1 MVTSSGTSPMQ
12 ANRIRRHSMIPNHGV
27 SSVQT
32 ASSPG
37 TRRAYP
43 SPPNSDRGVPNGM
56 DIKKKPRAMSEMGSE
71 VAGSMTCEVCG
82 KGYKHASCLS
92 KHRWE
97 HSPHWS
103 QTSKLLISKHQQ
115 VQLLEA
121 AQILVHMNRSDS
133 SLSTASGGDRLKV
146 DAYNYPVVFEDEDDE
161 PMDIQ
166 SEPKAQ
172 EEDEEMFG
180 MDD

>member
-1 MVTSSGTSPMQ
+1 
-12 ANRIRRHSMIPNHGV
+12 MIPVGRGINMRPV
-27 SSVQT
+27 CQNTSNN
-32 ASSPG
+32 PP
-37 TRRAYP
+37 RFPAY
-43 SPPNSDRGVPNGM
+43 
-56 DIKKKPRAMSEMGSE
+56 I
-71 VAGSMTCEVCG
+71 VADSN
-82 KGYKHASCLS
+82 
-92 KHRWE
+92 RWE

-133 SLSTASGGDRLKV
+133 SLSTASAGDRLKLEG
-146 DAYNYPVVFEDEDDE
+146 YNYPVVFEDEDDNDM
-161 PMDIQ
+161 MDVQ
-166 SEPKAQ
+166 SDGQKVQ

>member
-1 MVTSSGTSPMQ
+1 MARATNTQAVSQNTGTP
-12 ANRIRRHSMIPNHGV
+12 
-27 SSVQT
+27 SVDPRLS
-32 ASSPG
+32 AS
-37 TRRAYP
+37 
-43 SPPNSDRGVPNGM
+43 
-56 DIKKKPRAMSEMGSE
+56 
-71 VAGSMTCEVCG
+71 
-82 KGYKHASCLS
+82 
-92 KHRWE
+92 RWE

-133 SLSTASGGDRLKV
+133 SLSTASAGDRMKV
-146 DAYNYPVVFEDEDDE
+146 DGYNYPVVFEDEDDE
-161 PMDIQ
+161 AMDTR
-166 SEPKAQ
+166 SESPKIQ

>member
-1 MVTSSGTSPMQ
+1 MPVVFQNIGTYTPL
-12 ANRIRRHSMIPNHGV
+12 AGL
-27 SSVQT
+27 
-32 ASSPG
+32 
-37 TRRAYP
+37 
-43 SPPNSDRGVPNGM
+43 PPFLDDRL
-56 DIKKKPRAMSEMGSE
+56 IFS
-71 VAGSMTCEVCG
+71 
-82 KGYKHASCLS
+82 
-92 KHRWE
+92 WE

-133 SLSTASGGDRLKV
+133 SLSTGSAGDRIKV
-146 DAYNYPVVFEDEDDE
+146 DGYNYPVVFEDEDDNE
-161 PMDIQ
+161 AMDVHSDSQ
-166 SEPKAQ
+166 KLQ

>member
-1 MVTSSGTSPMQ
+1 MAAATPMH
-12 ANRIRRHSMIPNHGV
+12 ARMRRHSML
-27 SSVQT
+27 SSQP
-32 ASSPG
+32 SPSITTG
-37 TRRAYP
+37 TSPTRRAYP
-43 SPPNSDRGVPNGM
+43 SPPYSDRSVSGGV
-56 DIKKKPRAMSEMGSE
+56 DIKKKPRAMSEMGSDM
-71 VAGSMTCEVCG
+71 AGSMTCDTCG

-133 SLSTASGGDRLKV
+133 SLSTASAGDRIKV
-146 DAYNYPVVFEDEDDE
+146 DGYNYPVVFEDDDE
-161 PMDIQ
+161 AMDIQ
-166 SEPKAQ
+166 SDDTKLQ

-180 MDD
+180 MDDD